1 MTGTARDEHPT
12 HGAILQAVLEVQ
24 RQIGQLTNKVD
35 EVVRDVAVITMDTQG
50 MKSSVVDLK
59 NAIGT
64 ETTNEDGK
72 KTGSGIFGRVGRMEN
87 RQLVYDRWTNR
98 AIGISM
104 AATLF
109 GTILWYVIGDKV
121 GHVLK

>member
-1 MTGTARDEHPT
+1 MTPKDEHPT

-24 RQIGQLTNKVD
+24 KQLGALSSQVG

-50 MKSSVVDLK
+50 MKISVVDLK

-98 AIGISM
+98 AVGIAM
-104 AATLF
+104 AATVF
-109 GTILWYVIGDKV
+109 GGALWWLLESKLE
-121 GHVLK
+121 HVLK

>member
-1 MTGTARDEHPT
+1 MTPKDEHPT

-24 RQIGQLTNKVD
+24 RQLGALSSQVGD
-35 EVVRDVAVITMDTQG
+35 VVRDVAVITMDTQG
-50 MKSSVVDLK
+50 MKSTVIDLK

-98 AIGISM
+98 VVGIAM
-104 AATLF
+104 AASVF
-109 GTILWYVIGDKV
+109 GSVFWWYAGDHLGK
-121 GHVLK
+121 VLK